1 MSNLTRK
8 IKKKLSV
15 VEIRN
20 LDNMCLIR
28 ATLVALA
35 SITGFFARS
44 RFTASKRMNTLTN
57 TAAEIIVM
65 FVSLMT
71 VERKTLK
78 SVRNVIVLVDLWL
91 VFWDTNY
98 LPRAEMFPARWLI
111 SAPSVSK
118 HFVLRRE
125 NGKTIGAV
133 ITLVSPVVSTWN
145 QTTCVMQELTLP
157 CLHINVDTFL
167 PILKH
172 RKETKSFSVNL
183 GMHPN

>member
-78 SVRNVIVLVDLWL
+78 SVRNVIVLVDL
-91 VFWDTNY
+91 
-98 LPRAEMFPARWLI
+98 
-111 SAPSVSK
+111 
-118 HFVLRRE
+118 
-125 NGKTIGAV
+125 
-133 ITLVSPVVSTWN
+133 
-145 QTTCVMQELTLP
+145 
-157 CLHINVDTFL
+157 
-167 PILKH
+167 
-172 RKETKSFSVNL
+172 
-183 GMHPN
+183 